1 MEIRKLVLDVESAS
15 RYQRFIVPLKTRVHS
30 IRTNLSRFE
39 MARVEGEKC
48 SVTVFFNRTLVQRL
62 SVFIIFDFSQIYRKE
77 EKKKRLRI
85 TDREFRE

>member
-39 MARVEGEKC
+39 MARVEGE
-48 SVTVFFNRTLVQRL
+48 NAA
-62 SVFIIFDFSQIYRKE
+62 
-77 EKKKRLRI
+77 
-85 TDREFRE
+85 